1 MGLTCQLAQVAERVN
16 WLGLGPQENY
26 PDRLTAAVLTAGIC
40 HCQTCIPVRLPSE
53 NGLRCGTREL
63 NYGPH
68 QWRGDFQFNI
78 SRYSQQQLMETSHRH
93 LLHAEEGTWLNIDGF
108 HMGIGGDDSW
118 SPSVSAEFHLSAG
131 SYHYQLLWCQK

>member
-1 MGLTCQLAQVAERVN
+1 M
-16 WLGLGPQENY
+16 
-26 PDRLTAAVLTAGIC
+26 
-40 HCQTCIPVRLPSE
+40 
-53 NGLRCGTREL
+53 

-108 HMGIGGDDSW
+108 HMGIGGDDSR

>member
-1 MGLTCQLAQVAERVN
+1 MAQVAERVN
-16 WLGLGPQENY
+16 WLGLGPQKLSR
-26 PDRLTAAVLTAGIC
+26 PPFCACFDRWDL
-40 HCQTCIPVRLPSE
+40 HCQHVYPYVFPSE
-53 NGLRCGTREL
+53 NGLRCGTREV

-118 SPSVSAEFHLSAG
+118 SPSVSAEFQLSAG

>member
-1 MGLTCQLAQVAERVN
+1 QLAQVAERVN

-26 PDRLTAAVLTAGIC
+26 PDRLTAACFDRWDLPLSDMYTPYVF
-40 HCQTCIPVRLPSE
+40 PSE